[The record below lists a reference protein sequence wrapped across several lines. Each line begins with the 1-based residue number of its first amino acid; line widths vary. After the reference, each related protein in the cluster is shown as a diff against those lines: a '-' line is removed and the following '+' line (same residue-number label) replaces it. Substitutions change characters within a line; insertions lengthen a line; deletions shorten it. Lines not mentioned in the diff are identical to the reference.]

1 MSAAR
6 KIIDAGALLGGCR
19 RGDPLAIAR
28 AITAI
33 ENQTAVGVELALAVR
48 DSRGSCRTLGV
59 TGPPGAGKSSLI
71 NALMAELLPRYQRIG
86 VLTVD
91 PSSPVSGGAV
101 LGDRVRMAAHSA
113 NPNVFIRSLAAR
125 GHLGGVTRTTRA
137 VIDLLAV
144 GGMDLVIVETVGTG
158 QSEVE
163 VAGLT
168 QLKMAVC
175 APGLGDEMQA
185 IKAGILEVADL
196 LVVNKSDLPDAER
209 TLSHLKSM
217 LHHRGHEERRAALKV
232 STVTGDGLAILVGA
246 IDARL
251 REPGPVRSETIAADR
266 HLRWTLADD
275 VGTMTAALVRDSAD
289 VRIDEIIDD
298 MTRGVVSNRDGVMAT
313 IRILPQCNPIQV
325 IDAETNS
332 VSASLPKGPGGSTK
346 PG

>member
-1 MSAAR
+1 MSAVR
-6 KIIDAGALLGGCR
+6 KGVDAVALLDAVR

-33 ENQTAVGVELALAVR
+33 ENLTAVGAELALAVR
-48 DSRGSCRTLGV
+48 DPCGPCRTLGV

-71 NALMAELLPRYQRIG
+71 NALMAELLPRYPRIG

-137 VIDLLAV
+137 VIDLLVAA
-144 GGMDLVIVETVGTG
+144 GMDLVIVETVGTG

-168 QLKMAVC
+168 EVKIAVC

-196 LVVNKSDLPDAER
+196 LVVNKSDLPDADR
-209 TLSHLKSM
+209 TANHLMAM
-217 LHHRGHEERRAALKV
+217 LHHRGHEERRSAHKV
-232 STVTGDGLAILVGA
+232 STVTHDGLPQLIEA
-246 IDARL
+246 IDARF
-251 REPGPVRSETIAADR
+251 REPTETRSTAITGAR
-266 HLRWTLADD
+266 HPRFTLADD
-275 VGTMTAALVRDSAD
+275 VGDLAAAMVRDSVD
-289 VRIDEIIDD
+289 TRIETIIAH
-298 MTRGVVSNRDGVMAT
+298 MAQGIISRRDGVIGA
-313 IRILPQCNPIQV
+313 IRVL
-325 IDAETNS
+325 A
-332 VSASLPKGPGGSTK
+332 ALGP
-346 PG
+346 